1 MWDKNK
7 VYGYSDKIMLVGRP
21 ADNEIAKKG
30 CEEIL
35 TKEEIHRMFPN
46 QIVIVEICDYD
57 KIPEYW
63 STGRVLWYHC
73 SQDYAFDY
81 ILKNN
86 SSGLITYE
94 PTYSVEV
101 GGLLDIYILS

>member
-7 VYGYSDKIMLVGRP
+7 VYGYSDDVMLKGRP
-21 ADNEIAKKG
+21 SDNEIAKQG
-30 CEEIL
+30 CEDVL

-57 KIPEYW
+57 GIPEYW
-63 STGRVLWYHC
+63 STGKVLWYQC

-81 ILKNN
+81 VLN
-86 SSGLITYE
+86 SSSDLITYE
-94 PTYSVEV
+94 PTYSAEV
-101 GGLLDIYILS
+101 GGLLDICVLN